1 MDSPSIRAQRVIKR
15 GVDIAASAAGLIVL
29 SPVMGA
35 TALAVRLSMGKPV
48 LFRQE
53 RPGQDGEPFNI
64 LKFRTMHHVNPA
76 KGLVDDASRLTEV
89 GKFFRS
95 TSLDELPE
103 LFNVLRGDMSLV
115 GPRPLRM
122 KYLERYSPRQ
132 ARRHEVPPGITG
144 LAQVSGRNGI
154 TWEERFEYDVQYVDN
169 WSLLLDAKILLDTIL
184 VVLRREG
191 ISEEG
196 QVTMTEFTGSS
207 NKGSS
212 DKGAPDKD
220 VSANADS

>member
-1 MDSPSIRAQRVIKR
+1 MDSLSIRAQRVIKR
-15 GVDIAASAAGLIVL
+15 GVDVAASAAGLIVL

-76 KGLVDDASRLTEV
+76 KGFVDDASRLTEV
-89 GKFFRS
+89 GKFLRS

-196 QVTMTEFTGSS
+196 QATMTEFTGSS
-207 NKGSS
+207 DKGSS
-212 DKGAPDKD
+212 DKD
-220 VSANADS
+220 VSANEDS

>member
-1 MDSPSIRAQRVIKR
+1 MESLSIRAQRVIKR

-76 KGLVDDASRLTEV
+76 KGFVDDASRLTEV
-89 GKFFRS
+89 GKFLRS

-169 WSLLLDAKILLDTIL
+169 WSLLLDTKILLDTIL

-196 QVTMTEFTGSS
+196 QATMTEFTGSS
-207 NKGSS
+207 
-212 DKGAPDKD
+212 DKDSPDKS
-220 VSANADS
+220 VSANAGS

>member
-48 LFRQE
+48 LFRQA

-89 GKFFRS
+89 GRFLRS

-103 LFNVLRGDMSLV
+103 LINVLRGDMSLV

-184 VVLRREG
+184 VVLKREG

-196 QVTMTEFTGSS
+196 QATMTEFTGSS
-207 NKGSS
+207 
-212 DKGAPDKD
+212 DKD
-220 VSANADS
+220 VSAKDDSVNAGS

>member
-1 MDSPSIRAQRVIKR
+1 MESLSIRAQRVIKR

-76 KGLVDDASRLTEV
+76 KGFVDDASRLTEV
-89 GKFFRS
+89 GKFLRS

-196 QVTMTEFTGSS
+196 QATMTEFTGSS
-207 NKGSS
+207 NNGSS
-212 DKGAPDKD
+212 DKD
-220 VSANADS
+220 VSANEDS

>member
-15 GVDIAASAAGLIVL
+15 GIDIAASAAGLIVL

-64 LKFRTMHHVNPA
+64 LKFRTMHHINPA

-212 DKGAPDKD
+212 DKGGAG
-220 VSANADS
+220 

>member
-1 MDSPSIRAQRVIKR
+1 MESLSIRAQRVIKR

-76 KGLVDDASRLTEV
+76 KGFVDDASRLTEV
-89 GKFFRS
+89 GKFLRS

-169 WSLLLDAKILLDTIL
+169 WSLLLDTKILLDTIL

-196 QVTMTEFTGSS
+196 QATMTEFTGSS
-207 NKGSS
+207 NNGSS
-212 DKGAPDKD
+212 DKD
-220 VSANADS
+220 VSANEDS

>member
-76 KGLVDDASRLTEV
+76 KRLVDDASRLTEV
-89 GKFFRS
+89 GKFLRS

-184 VVLRREG
+184 VVLKREG

-207 NKGSS
+207 
-212 DKGAPDKD
+212 DKD
-220 VSANADS
+220 VSASAGS

>member
-1 MDSPSIRAQRVIKR
+1 MDSLSIRAQRVIKR

-76 KGLVDDASRLTEV
+76 KGFVDDASRLTEV
-89 GKFFRS
+89 GKFLRS

-196 QVTMTEFTGSS
+196 QATMTEFTGSS
-207 NKGSS
+207 DKGSS
-212 DKGAPDKD
+212 DKD
-220 VSANADS
+220 VSANEDS

>member
-15 GVDIAASAAGLIVL
+15 GIDIAASAAGLIVL

-64 LKFRTMHHVNPA
+64 LKFRTMHHINPA

>member
-1 MDSPSIRAQRVIKR
+1 MDSLSIRAQRVIKR
-15 GVDIAASAAGLIVL
+15 GIDVAASAAGLIVL

-76 KGLVDDASRLTEV
+76 KGFVDDASRLTEV
-89 GKFFRS
+89 GKFLRS

-207 NKGSS
+207 DKESS
-212 DKGAPDKD
+212 DKD

>member
-1 MDSPSIRAQRVIKR
+1 
-15 GVDIAASAAGLIVL
+15 
-29 SPVMGA
+29 
-35 TALAVRLSMGKPV
+35 
-48 LFRQE
+48 
-53 RPGQDGEPFNI
+53 
-64 LKFRTMHHVNPA
+64 
-76 KGLVDDASRLTEV
+76 
-89 GKFFRS
+89 
-95 TSLDELPE
+95 
-103 LFNVLRGDMSLV
+103 MSLV

-207 NKGSS
+207 DKGSS
-212 DKGAPDKD
+212 DKD

>member
-1 MDSPSIRAQRVIKR
+1 MESLSIRAQRVIKR
-15 GVDIAASAAGLIVL
+15 GIDVAASAAGLIVL

-76 KGLVDDASRLTEV
+76 KGFVDDASRLTEV
-89 GKFFRS
+89 GKFLRS

-196 QVTMTEFTGSS
+196 QATMTEFTGSS
-207 NKGSS
+207 NNGSS
-212 DKGAPDKD
+212 DKD
-220 VSANADS
+220 VSANEDS

>member
-15 GVDIAASAAGLIVL
+15 GIDIAASAAGLIVL

-184 VVLRREG
+184 VVLKREG

-207 NKGSS
+207 E
-212 DKGAPDKD
+212 KD
-220 VSANADS
+220 VSASAGS

>member
-1 MDSPSIRAQRVIKR
+1 MDSLSIRAQRVIKR
-15 GVDIAASAAGLIVL
+15 GIDIAASAAGLIVL

-53 RPGQDGEPFNI
+53 RPGQDGKPFNI

-76 KGLVDDASRLTEV
+76 KGLVDDASRLTGV
-89 GKFFRS
+89 GKFLRS

-103 LFNVLRGDMSLV
+103 LINVLRGDMSLV

-184 VVLRREG
+184 VVLKREG

-207 NKGSS
+207 DENSS
-212 DKGAPDKD
+212 DKDD
-220 VSANADS
+220 SANAGS

>member
-1 MDSPSIRAQRVIKR
+1 MDSLSIRAQRVIKR
-15 GVDIAASAAGLIVL
+15 GIDVAASAAGLIVL

-76 KGLVDDASRLTEV
+76 KGFVDDASRLTQV
-89 GKFFRS
+89 GKFLRS

-196 QVTMTEFTGSS
+196 QATMTEFTGSS
-207 NKGSS
+207 NNGSS
-212 DKGAPDKD
+212 DKD
-220 VSANADS
+220 VSANEDS

>member
-1 MDSPSIRAQRVIKR
+1 MKR
-15 GVDIAASAAGLIVL
+15 GIDVAASAAGLIVL

-76 KGLVDDASRLTEV
+76 KGFVDDASRLTQV
-89 GKFFRS
+89 GKFLRS

-196 QVTMTEFTGSS
+196 QATMTEFTGSS
-207 NKGSS
+207 NNGSS
-212 DKGAPDKD
+212 DKD
-220 VSANADS
+220 VSANEDS

>member
-1 MDSPSIRAQRVIKR
+1 MDSLSIRAQRVIKR

-89 GKFFRS
+89 GEFLRS

-184 VVLRREG
+184 VVLKREG

-207 NKGSS
+207 DENS
-212 DKGAPDKD
+212 AEKD
-220 VSANADS
+220 VSASAGS

>member
-1 MDSPSIRAQRVIKR
+1 MKR
-15 GVDIAASAAGLIVL
+15 GIDVAASAAGLIVL

-76 KGLVDDASRLTEV
+76 KGFVDDASRLTEV
-89 GKFFRS
+89 GKFLRS

-196 QVTMTEFTGSS
+196 QATMTEFTGSS
-207 NKGSS
+207 NNGSS
-212 DKGAPDKD
+212 DKD
-220 VSANADS
+220 VSANEDS

>member
-1 MDSPSIRAQRVIKR
+1 MDSLSIRVQRVIKR
-15 GVDIAASAAGLIVL
+15 GVDIAASATGLIVL

-35 TALAVRLSMGKPV
+35 TALAVRLSMGNPV

-89 GKFFRS
+89 GKLLRS

-207 NKGSS
+207 DKGSS
-212 DKGAPDKD
+212 DKD

>member
-1 MDSPSIRAQRVIKR
+1 MESLSIRAQRVIKR
-15 GVDIAASAAGLIVL
+15 GIDVAASAAGLIVL

-89 GKFFRS
+89 GKLLRS

-103 LFNVLRGDMSLV
+103 LINVLRGDMSLV

-207 NKGSS
+207 DKGSS
-212 DKGAPDKD
+212 DKD
-220 VSANADS
+220 VSANEDS

>member
-1 MDSPSIRAQRVIKR
+1 MDSLSIRAQRVIKR
-15 GVDIAASAAGLIVL
+15 GVDIAASATGLIVL

-89 GKFFRS
+89 GKILRS

-207 NKGSS
+207 DKGS
-212 DKGAPDKD
+212 PDKD

>member
-1 MDSPSIRAQRVIKR
+1 MDSLSIRAQRVIKR
-15 GVDIAASAAGLIVL
+15 GVDIAASATGLIVL

-35 TALAVRLSMGKPV
+35 TALAVRLSMGNPV

-89 GKFFRS
+89 GKLLRS

-207 NKGSS
+207 DKGSS
-212 DKGAPDKD
+212 DKD

>member
-1 MDSPSIRAQRVIKR
+1 
-15 GVDIAASAAGLIVL
+15 
-29 SPVMGA
+29 
-35 TALAVRLSMGKPV
+35 MGKF
-48 LFRQE
+48 L
-53 RPGQDGEPFNI
+53 
-64 LKFRTMHHVNPA
+64 
-76 KGLVDDASRLTEV
+76 
-89 GKFFRS
+89 RS

-184 VVLRREG
+184 VVLKREG

-207 NKGSS
+207 DENS
-212 DKGAPDKD
+212 AEKD
-220 VSANADS
+220 VSASAGS

>member
-1 MDSPSIRAQRVIKR
+1 MDSLSIRAQRVIKR
-15 GVDIAASAAGLIVL
+15 GIDIAASAAGLIVL

-53 RPGQDGEPFNI
+53 RPGQDGKPFNI

-89 GKFFRS
+89 GKFLRS
-95 TSLDELPE
+95 TS
-103 LFNVLRGDMSLV
+103 GDMSLV

-184 VVLRREG
+184 VVLKREG

-207 NKGSS
+207 DENSS
-212 DKGAPDKD
+212 DKDD
-220 VSANADS
+220 SANAGS

>member
-1 MDSPSIRAQRVIKR
+1 MDSLSIRAQRVIKR
-15 GVDIAASAAGLIVL
+15 GVDVAASAAGLIVL

-76 KGLVDDASRLTEV
+76 KGFVDDASRLTEV
-89 GKFFRS
+89 GKFLRS

-184 VVLRREG
+184 VVLKREG

-196 QVTMTEFTGSS
+196 QATMTEFTGSS
-207 NKGSS
+207 
-212 DKGAPDKD
+212 DKDSPDKS
-220 VSANADS
+220 VSANAGS